1 MFDTFRDKFL
11 SMVAAL
17 RSDDSIVVVVAEI
30 VPPAPAEIAEVERTL
45 GSSLGASISE
55 FYTAC
60 GGVKLIWTPVD
71 PDEDGIWT
79 AAQAARVFAEPAKC
93 GPWLFKS
100 GDQVGAPQ
108 GCIWIP
114 SCKQVFGKPEEWSDL
129 ISGQDEIF
137 DEYRDQLGQPDAAE
151 CLVPFDYASAFFDF
165 AFLLNGKPDPK
176 LVRGEDNGASFS
188 DSRLVSL
195 PEYLEI
201 LIASKGNVEARVDA
215 LAVDADEDDE
225 NEEEDEDEDA

>member
-1 MFDTFRDKFL
+1 MIDDFRAKF
-11 SMVAAL
+11 SRMVDAL
-17 RSDDSIVVVVAEI
+17 RADPSIVVAIAEL
-30 VPPAPAEIAEVERTL
+30 VPPEPAELAEAEAAL
-45 GSSLGASISE
+45 GYSLGADITD

-60 GGVKLIWTPVD
+60 GGIKLVWTAKD

-79 AAQAARVFAEPAKC
+79 PREATKVFADPSKC

-100 GDQVGAPQ
+100 GDLVGAPQ

-114 SCKQVFGKPEEWSDL
+114 SCKQVFGSLDEWASIVD
-129 ISGQDEIF
+129 GQDDIF
-137 DEYRDQLGQPDAAE
+137 DDYRKQLGKPDAAE
-151 CLVPFDYASAFFDF
+151 RLAPFDYSSSFYDF

-195 PEYLEI
+195 PEYLDI
-201 LIASKGNVEARVDA
+201 LIASKGSVEARCEA
-215 LAVDADEDDE
+215 LAG
-225 NEEEDEDEDA
+225 

>member
-11 SMVAAL
+11 SLVATL
-17 RSDDSIVVVVAEI
+17 RSDDSIVVVAAEI
-30 VPPAPAEIAEVERTL
+30 VPPAPEEIAEVERAL
-45 GSSLGASISE
+45 GYSLGASITE

-79 AAQAARVFAEPAKC
+79 AEQATRVFADPSKC

-100 GDQVGAPQ
+100 GDHVGTPQ

-114 SCKQVFGKPEEWSDL
+114 SCKQVFGNLEEWSDL
-129 ISGQDEIF
+129 LGDQDEIF
-137 DEYRDQLGQPDAAE
+137 DDYREQLGQPDAAE
-151 CLVPFDYASAFFDF
+151 RLAPFDYSSAFYDF

-215 LAVDADEDDE
+215 LA
-225 NEEEDEDEDA
+225 NEEEDEEDEEDDDAVDE

>member
-17 RSDDSIVVVVAEI
+17 RSDDSIAVVVAEI
-30 VPPAPAEIAEVERTL
+30 VPPAPEEIAEVERAL
-45 GSSLGASISE
+45 GYSLGASITE

-79 AAQAARVFAEPAKC
+79 AEDAARVFAEPSKC

-100 GDQVGAPQ
+100 GDQVGTPQ

-114 SCKQVFGKPEEWSDL
+114 SCKQVFGKLEEWSDL
-129 ISGQDEIF
+129 LGDQDEIF
-137 DEYRDQLGQPDAAE
+137 DDYREQLGQPDAAE
-151 CLVPFDYASAFFDF
+151 CLAPFDYASAFYDF

-188 DSRLVSL
+188 GSRLVSL

-201 LIASKGNVEARVDA
+201 LIASKGDVEARVDA
-215 LAVDADEDDE
+215 LAD
-225 NEEEDEDEDA
+225 EDEDEDEDDAVDE

>member
-1 MFDTFRDKFL
+1 
-11 SMVAAL
+11 MVATL
-17 RSDDSIVVVVAEI
+17 RSDDSIVVVTAEI
-30 VPPAPAEIAEVERTL
+30 VPPVPGELEEVERTL
-45 GSSLGASISE
+45 GYSLGASITE

-60 GGVKLIWTPVD
+60 GGVMLIWTPVD

-93 GPWLFKS
+93 GPWMFKS
-100 GDQVGAPQ
+100 GDLVGAPQ

-114 SCKQVFGKPEEWSDL
+114 SCKQVFGSLGEWADL
-129 ISGQDEIF
+129 ISGQDDIF
-137 DEYRDQLGQPDAAE
+137 DDYREQLGDADGAE
-151 CLVPFDYASAFFDF
+151 CLAPFDYSSMFYDF
-165 AFLLNGKPDPK
+165 AFLLNGKPEPK

-195 PEYLEI
+195 QEYLEI

-215 LAVDADEDDE
+215 LALADDDDE
-225 NEEEDEDEDA
+225 AQDDDDDAQDD